1 LRIIR
6 FWKATC
12 GMRLSIAGKFVH
24 SAYLALLLAASLATA
39 GCLNSLNINLI
50 PPSAPLSEVVIS
62 GHGRDKVL
70 LLPVQGVIT
79 AFSGSSAMGRKTDS
93 TLAYIVAQLDAARKD
108 KRIKAVVLKIDSPGG
123 QVAACDAIYEELM
136 RFKRETGVAMVAQQ
150 MSLAASGG
158 YYLSMVGDR
167 VLAQPT
173 TVTGSVGVIM
183 MKLDA
188 GGLLTKIGVRDDSV
202 KSGESKDLLS
212 MFKQMTPEER
222 EILTRIMDAMHKKF
236 ISVVTE
242 SRKEVV
248 DPTTAFDGRVF
259 VAQDALERNLVDRI
273 GYLPDSIE
281 EAKKLAGLKEATVI
295 RFAPGKKVH
304 LNAYS
309 AAEAESEV
317 SGASAGLEP
326 VSLKLPF
333 MVNAGPQFLYIWGM

>member
-1 LRIIR
+1 
-6 FWKATC
+6 
-12 GMRLSIAGKFVH
+12 MRKSIAGKIVH
-24 SAYLALLLAASLATA
+24 NAALALVVTASLATA
-39 GCLNSLNINLI
+39 GCLNALNVTLF

-62 GHGRDKVL
+62 GQGRDKVL
-70 LLPVQGVIT
+70 ILPVQGVIT
-79 AFSGSSAMGRKTDS
+79 AFPGSSTMGRKTDS
-93 TLAYIVAQLDAARKD
+93 TLAYITAQLDAARKD

-123 QVAACDAIYEELM
+123 QVAACDAIYEELT
-136 RFKRETGVAMVAQQ
+136 RFKQETNVAIVAQQ
-150 MSLAASGG
+150 VSLAASGG
-158 YYLSMVGDR
+158 YYLSMVADR

-212 MFKQMTPEER
+212 IFKQMTPSER
-222 EILTRIMDAMHKKF
+222 EILTRIMDTMHKKF

-242 SRKEVV
+242 SRKDVV
-248 DPTTAFDGRVF
+248 DPATAFDGRVF
-259 VAQDALERNLVDRI
+259 IAQDALERNLVDRI

-295 RFAPGKKVH
+295 RFAPGKNVS

-309 AAEAESEV
+309 DAGAESGV
-317 SGASAGLEP
+317 SSASAGLEP

-333 MVNAGPQFLYIWGM
+333 MVDAGPQFLYIWGM